1 MDEQKLEADIK
12 EVADKAAAAATKW
25 AGKDWGKRDVKVRAG
40 GGGLYFVGFVGAAIY
55 YVSNATDFWMG
66 VLGILKAMVW
76 PGFLVY
82 EALSKLGA

>member
-1 MDEQKLEADIK
+1 MDEQRIEAD
-12 EVADKAAAAATKW
+12 VKAAADKVSEAANKW
-25 AGKDWGKRDVKVRAG
+25 ASKNRDVKVRAG

-66 VLGILKAMVW
+66 ALGILKAMVW